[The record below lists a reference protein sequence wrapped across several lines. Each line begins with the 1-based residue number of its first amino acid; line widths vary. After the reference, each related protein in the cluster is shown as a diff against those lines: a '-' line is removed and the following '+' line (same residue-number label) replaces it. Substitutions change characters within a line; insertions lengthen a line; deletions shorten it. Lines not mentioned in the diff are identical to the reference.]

1 MNALTRIH
9 AALVPGGLVIDTQP
23 LSARPPIETE
33 SAQLGTLDM
42 REWAQTIETI
52 DRQFDQ
58 VIGDRLFALDAER
71 RFVVTDGYDD
81 GAEFVAETRE
91 WRGTH
96 VDPGFAA
103 QLARERRPIRLHQDV
118 RLRVLRAL

>member
-1 MNALTRIH
+1 VNALTRIH

-23 LSARPPIETE
+23 VSARPPIETE

-52 DRQFDQ
+52 DREFAQA
-58 VIGDRLFALDAER
+58 IGDRLFALAAER

-81 GAEFVAETRE
+81 GEEFVAETRE

-96 VDPGFAA
+96 IDPGS
-103 QLARERRPIRLHQDV
+103 RRSWRK
-118 RLRVLRAL
+118 RAGPSVSTRT

>member
-1 MNALTRIH
+1 VNALTRIH

-23 LSARPPIETE
+23 VSARPPIETE
-33 SAQLGTLDM
+33 SAQVGTLDM

-52 DRQFDQ
+52 DREFEQA
-58 VIGDRLFALDAER
+58 IGDGLFALAAER

-96 VDPGFAA
+96 IDPGFAA
-103 QLARERRPIRLHQDV
+103 RLARERRPIRLHQDV